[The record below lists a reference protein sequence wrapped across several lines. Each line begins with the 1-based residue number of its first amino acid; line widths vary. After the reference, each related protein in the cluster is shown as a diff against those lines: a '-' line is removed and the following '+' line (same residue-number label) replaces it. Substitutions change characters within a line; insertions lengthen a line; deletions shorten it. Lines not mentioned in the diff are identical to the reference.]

1 MPVTVLVAHPPC
13 APVSQLDHELRQNL
27 RWTMQHKYKQPG
39 EEGVTLAVDKLQQEV
54 SDGGEMLCYAKD
66 LWPGILGYR

>member
-1 MPVTVLVAHPPC
+1 
-13 APVSQLDHELRQNL
+13 
-27 RWTMQHKYKQPG
+27 MQHKYKQPG